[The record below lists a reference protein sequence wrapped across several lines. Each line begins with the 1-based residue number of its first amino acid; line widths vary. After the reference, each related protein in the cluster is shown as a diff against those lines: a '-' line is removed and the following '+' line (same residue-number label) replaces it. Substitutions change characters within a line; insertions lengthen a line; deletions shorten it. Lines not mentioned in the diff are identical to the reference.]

1 MSPTPKRLR
10 KVHDDKIHDG
20 KVTKHFDFTGDGV
33 EHDENFEDMS
43 LFTSGASCQVS
54 PQGLSMDLWEETYA
68 QFVEL
73 LPAVL
78 KNLKQ
83 VGKLDAFTKFMEMIA
98 YDRFPILHT
107 YYFLIL

>member
-1 MSPTPKRLR
+1 MPPVKCHHR
-10 KVHDDKIHDG
+10 
-20 KVTKHFDFTGDGV
+20 
-33 EHDENFEDMS
+33 
-43 LFTSGASCQVS
+43 
-54 PQGLSMDLWEETYA
+54 DLQWTEEIYA

-78 KNLKQ
+78 KHLKQ
-83 VGKLDAFTKFMEMIA
+83 VGKLNAKFMEMIA